1 MNEQN
6 LRFFRKGVRELLA
19 ATVIAEVAVAAAMIR
34 MFPPSENTW
43 RTFFSLR
50 RGLFP
55 AFAVTG
61 VAVAIFHGLRSAK
74 KPSVWVLAVLFA
86 DTFGL
91 VAAAQAALAIAR
103 EASLSIAFISP
114 WNTPLQFFWGITP
127 FQVADI
133 LCVFILTPTIIFL
146 MGFSIEWFAS
156 SLKRFLARRRV
167 QACCDA
173 IDTSS
178 HETVGVGLKLK
189 HRFSVA
195 GAARHLKAQVKAAVS
210 DCVRASCENSPQY
223 NIHWHDSTD
232 TVELEVLASSKD
244 SGADASRRNKQLAL
258 DLADVL
264 SRIDAEYV
272 TDRAEGDKM
281 FRDAN

>member
-1 MNEQN
+1 MNTN
-6 LRFFRKGVRELLA
+6 TKTMFRSQVLQLMAAALISELS
-19 ATVIAEVAVAAAMIR
+19 VAAAIITMC
-34 MFPPSENTW
+34 PPSETW
-43 RTFFSLR
+43 RAYFAFR
-50 RGLFP
+50 RGLLP
-55 AFAVTG
+55 ALVITG
-61 VAVAIFHGLRSAK
+61 LVVGCWHFVCDAK
-74 KPSVWVLAVLFA
+74 KKSSMSVLVLFV

-91 VAAAQAALAIAR
+91 VAAARVALSIAMQ
-103 EASLSIAFISP
+103 ASLSIAFISP

-210 DCVRASCENSPQY
+210 DCVRASCENSPRY

-244 SGADASRRNKQLAL
+244 SGEDASRRNERLAL
-258 DLADVL
+258 DLADVF
-264 SRIDAEYV
+264 SRIDAEYAQN
-272 TDRAEGDKM
+272 RADSDKM
-281 FRDAN
+281 FN